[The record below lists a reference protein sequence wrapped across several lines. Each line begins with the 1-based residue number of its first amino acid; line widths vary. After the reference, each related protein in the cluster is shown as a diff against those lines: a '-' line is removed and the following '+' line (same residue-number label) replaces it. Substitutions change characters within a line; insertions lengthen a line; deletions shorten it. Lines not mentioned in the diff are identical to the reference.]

1 MTLYIENLI
10 YLDDNVNII
19 LSFENI
25 DSELENENFNNAK
38 EIVSKL
44 KEMFPDKIEYIYN
57 LITFSMKLD
66 MEFIMWFLAYLMI
79 TKNVKLDI
87 DGTIIKLNEYDTY
100 KLNDIREYLVEFCKK
115 ECLRI
120 QLVKKRNDAILKQ
133 IENKYLE
140 FNLGSKSF

>member
-44 KEMFPDKIEYIYN
+44 KEMFPDKIEYI
-57 LITFSMKLD
+57 
-66 MEFIMWFLAYLMI
+66 
-79 TKNVKLDI
+79 
-87 DGTIIKLNEYDTY
+87 
-100 KLNDIREYLVEFCKK
+100 
-115 ECLRI
+115 
-120 QLVKKRNDAILKQ
+120 
-133 IENKYLE
+133 
-140 FNLGSKSF
+140 